1 MPPSINL
8 FSDNTA
14 SKVFEMLM
22 TAYLDGGKCE
32 DLLRSALEYYDALKL
47 VGRKLE
53 AVYYKGRLFLRH

>member
-1 MPPSINL
+1 
-8 FSDNTA
+8 
-14 SKVFEMLM
+14 MLM

-32 DLLRSALEYYDALKL
+32 GLLRSALEYYDALKL